1 MTESRAMRWLTARPA
16 REALLVAVAAPA
28 LIALFYALGRFSPLW
43 KTAAGLLVPNLLLW
57 LPLGLIVYSGRNPA
71 DFGLTARKW
80 QTGLRW
86 GLGGAA
92 VVLPLFLLG
101 GWLFWRVAGHRPPA
115 WRFDLGLLTR
125 LPVQLVA
132 VALPEEVFFRGYLQT
147 LFRRAWPARPR
158 PLLGADGP
166 AILAASACFAVAHL
180 AAEPRLYRLSV
191 FFPGLLFGYL
201 RARTGTVA
209 APIVLHTLAN
219 LTIYVLEGGV

>member
-1 MTESRAMRWLTARPA
+1 MESRAMRWLTARPA
-16 REALLVAVAAPA
+16 REALIVAAAAPA
-28 LIALFYALGRFSPLW
+28 LIALFYAGGRLAPLW

-57 LPLGLIVYSGRNPA
+57 LPLGLIVYSGRNAA
-71 DFGLTARKW
+71 DFGLTTRNW
-80 QTGLRW
+80 RLGLRW
-86 GLGGAA
+86 GFGAA
-92 VVLPLFLLG
+92 AVTLPLFLLG
-101 GWLFWRVAGHRPPA
+101 AWLFWRVAGHRPPV

-147 LFRRAWPARPR
+147 LFSRAWPARSR
-158 PLLGADGP
+158 PLIGADGA

-191 FFPGLLFGYL
+191 FFPGLLFGFL
-201 RARTGTVA
+201 RARTGTIA

-219 LTIYVLEGGV
+219 LAIYVLDGGV